1 MLPSQETVNKKL
13 SCEGSVFMHKRK
25 LSAEQ
30 KAEIVRLYLEKG
42 ESQSY
47 IAKQYGIHERSVKKY
62 ALQYQAQGI
71 ETFINNG
78 KNRTYSAELK
88 EQAVNAYMNGEG
100 TTHEIAAKY
109 GLRSPTQLINWI
121 KVYNS
126 GRGFRQKMS
135 GGSRMKEARPTTVE
149 ERIQIAKDCI
159 ANGGNYGETALKYN
173 VSYQQV
179 YQWTKKYKEM
189 GAPGLEDRRGKRKK
203 DQTPRTELEKAQIQ
217 IERLK
222 HELYMTQM
230 ERDLLKKLDEIER
243 REAYRK

>member
-1 MLPSQETVNKKL
+1 
-13 SCEGSVFMHKRK
+13 MHKSK

-30 KAEIVRLYLEKG
+30 KAEIARLYLEKG
-42 ESQSY
+42 ESKSF
-47 IAKQYGIHERSVKKY
+47 IAKRYGINEMAVHKY
-62 ALQYQAQGI
+62 TLQYQAQGI

-88 EQAVNAYMNGEG
+88 KQAINAYMNGEG
-100 TTHEIAAKY
+100 STREIAAKY

-126 GRGFRQKMS
+126 GKGFRYKMS

-149 ERIQIAKDCI
+149 ERIQIARDCI
-159 ANGGNYGETALKYN
+159 NSGENYGETALKFN

-179 YQWTKKYKEM
+179 YQWVKKFREKGE
-189 GAPGLEDRRGKRKK
+189 AGLEDRRGKRLK
-203 DQTPRTELEKAQIQ
+203 DQTPRTREEELE
-217 IERLK
+217 IEIAKLK
-222 HELYMTQM
+222 HELYMTRM
-230 ERDLLKKLDEIER
+230 ERDVLKKLDEIER

>member
-1 MLPSQETVNKKL
+1 MR
-13 SCEGSVFMHKRK
+13 KRK
-25 LSAEQ
+25 YKPETIIHIVKANLESGIAIHRLSE
-30 KAEIVRLYLEKG
+30 
-42 ESQSY
+42 
-47 IAKQYGIHERSVKKY
+47 QYGIHRGRIQEWIE
-62 ALQYQAQGI
+62 QYK
-71 ETFINNG
+71 T
-78 KNRTYSAELK
+78 
-88 EQAVNAYMNGEG
+88 NGESAFFYEEHNRVYCEETKRQAIKEYLAG
-100 TTHEIAAKY
+100 KGSQREIAAKY
-109 GLRSPTQLINWI
+109 GLRNRTQLRDWI

-159 ANGGNYGETALKYN
+159 ANGGNYGETALRFN

-179 YQWTKKYKEM
+179 YQWVKKYKEK
-189 GAPGLEDRRGKRKK
+189 GDAGLEDRRGKRLK
-203 DQTPRTELEKAQIQ
+203 DQTPRTREEELE
-217 IERLK
+217 IEIAKLK